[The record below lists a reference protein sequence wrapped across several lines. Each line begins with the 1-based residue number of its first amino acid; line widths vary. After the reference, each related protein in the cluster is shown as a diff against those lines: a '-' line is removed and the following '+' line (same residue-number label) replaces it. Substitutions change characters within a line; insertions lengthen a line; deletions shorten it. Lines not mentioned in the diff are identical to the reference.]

1 MLEIYMQTRHI
12 LLTGT
17 STGIGRETALLLAE
31 KGYIVHATVRHQ
43 WDADSLIKVS
53 KSKILP
59 VIADIVIEPERRTL
73 LSEIALR
80 TGDQGLYA
88 IVNNAGTNLNG
99 PFEHHEE
106 NDARALME
114 LNFFAPIAL
123 MKQSLPLLRKHQAVT
138 GDKAR
143 IINIGSIGSRIG
155 FPWEAFY
162 HASKFALVGLS
173 ESVRQELRTHEISV
187 CVVLPGGIKTPFLPK
202 TIKSIDRAITQLPK
216 NTASDKYRHSLS
228 TMKQTAMLAERW
240 GSSPK
245 AVSRAIFSLLDKRN
259 PRFQTYVGSD
269 AQLFR
274 VLHSILPAGVAHR
287 LWSSAFGA

>member
-31 KGYIVHATVRHQ
+31 KGYTVHATVRCQ
-43 WDADSLIKVS
+43 IDADNLVEVS
-53 KSKILP
+53 KRKVLP
-59 VIADIVIEPERRTL
+59 VIADVVIEEERRRL
-73 LSEIALR
+73 LSEMALR

-99 PFEHHEE
+99 PFEYYEE
-106 NDARALME
+106 AHARALME
-114 LNFFAPIAL
+114 LNFFAPISL
-123 MKQSLPLLRKHQAVT
+123 MKLSLPLLRKHQAAT

-173 ESVRQELRTHEISV
+173 ESVRQELRAHQVSV
-187 CVVLPGGIKTPFLPK
+187 CVVLPGGIKTPFISK
-202 TIKSIDRAITQLPK
+202 TIESINRAITQLPK
-216 NTASDKYRHSLS
+216 NVASDKYQRSLS
-228 TMKQTAMLAERW
+228 TMQQTAKLAERW

-245 AVSRAIFSLLDKRN
+245 SVARSILSLLDKKN
-259 PRFQTYVGSD
+259 PRFQTYVGLD
-269 AQLFR
+269 AQFFR
-274 VLHSILPAGVAHR
+274 VLHSILPASVVHR
-287 LWSSAFGA
+287 LWSSSFGT